1 MDRIPAVP
9 LPVPAIRLHSWYAS
23 ATALLGELS
32 RALNR
37 EQTLLRADSGL
48 PVGTHLVLVMSADC
62 LSRPLEVQ
70 GTVTS
75 WKVRGE
81 SHEMTLRYEFDPGPQ
96 RRQLDEALA
105 ELRRQTRRP
114 RRSPRVPLTLA
125 TDAAGLAAPDLEVT
139 VVDASRTGARLRLQG
154 QSLPTIAVGSRLV
167 MRHQGT
173 APGSRRPLR
182 LALDVRWVGPEAPA
196 GRRVTQLVGGR
207 FGLVSDTMRKR
218 LRALLRFEDVRP
230 RLELRA
236 IDGPRSRPA
245 RRAAQKSPRRR
256 RGLKR

>member
-1 MDRIPAVP
+1 MDRIPVVP
-9 LPVPAIRLHSWYAS
+9 LPPPAIRLHSWYGSAAS
-23 ATALLGELS
+23 LLGELS

-37 EQTLLRADSGL
+37 DQTVLRADSGL

-62 LSRPLEVQ
+62 LSEPLEVQ

-75 WKVRGE
+75 CRVRERG
-81 SHEMTLRYEFDPGPQ
+81 HEMTLRYDFDPGPQ

-125 TDAAGLAAPDLEVT
+125 ADATGLASNLEVT
-139 VVDASRTGARLRLQG
+139 VVDASRSGARLRLRG
-154 QSLPTIAVGSRLV
+154 DSLPTIVVGSRLV

-173 APGSRRPLR
+173 TPGSRRPLR
-182 LALDVRWVGPEAPA
+182 LALDVRWLGPVERTG
-196 GRRVTQLVGGR
+196 GRLTRLVGGR
-207 FGLVSDTMRKR
+207 FALLSDTMRKR
-218 LRALLRFEDVRP
+218 LRALLSFEEVRP
-230 RLELRA
+230 RLGFRA
-236 IDGPRSRPA
+236 IEAPRTSLPRALAKRPA
-245 RRAAQKSPRRR
+245 RRR

>member
-1 MDRIPAVP
+1 MDRIPVV
-9 LPVPAIRLHSWYAS
+9 PVPAIRLHSWYGS
-23 ATALLGELS
+23 AAALLGELS

-37 EQTLLRADSGL
+37 DQTVLRADSGL

-62 LSRPLEVQ
+62 LSEPLEVQ

-75 WKVRGE
+75 GQVREQG
-81 SHEMTLRYEFDPGPQ
+81 HEMTLRYDFDPGPQ

-125 TDAAGLAAPDLEVT
+125 ANAAALASDLEVT
-139 VVDASRTGARLRLQG
+139 VVDVSRSGARLRLRG
-154 QSLPTIAVGSRLV
+154 DCLPTVAVGSRLV

-173 APGSRRPLR
+173 TPGSRRPLR
-182 LALDVRWVGPEAPA
+182 LALDVRWRGPVERTGA
-196 GRRVTQLVGGR
+196 GLTQLVGGR
-207 FGLVSDTMRKR
+207 FALLSDAMRKR
-218 LRALLRFEDVRP
+218 LRALLRFEEVRP
-230 RLELRA
+230 RLGLRA
-236 IDGPRSRPA
+236 IEVPRTSLA
-245 RRAAQKSPRRR
+245 RAAVKKVPRRR

>member
-9 LPVPAIRLHSWYAS
+9 LPAPAIRLHSWYGS
-23 ATALLGELS
+23 AAALLGELS

-37 EQTLLRADSGL
+37 EQTVLRADSGL

-62 LSRPLEVQ
+62 LSQPLEVQ
-70 GTVTS
+70 GTLTS
-75 WKVRGE
+75 CRVGKQG
-81 SHEMTLRYEFDPGPQ
+81 HEMTLRYDFDPGPH

-105 ELRRQTRRP
+105 ELRRLTRRP

-125 TDAAGLAAPDLEVT
+125 ADAAGLASDLEVT

-154 QSLPTIAVGSRLV
+154 EALPTIVVGSRLV
-167 MRHQGT
+167 MRHRGT

-182 LALDVRWVGPEAPA
+182 LALDVRWVGPAERT
-196 GRRVTQLVGGR
+196 GERLTQVVGGC
-207 FGLVSDTMRKR
+207 FGPLSDTMRRR

-230 RLELRA
+230 RLGLRA
-236 IDGPRSRPA
+236 VEGPRDQPA
-245 RRAAQKSPRRR
+245 RGTARRSPRRR